1 MCTSCLPIHLP
12 SLSAEKIMLPPISGM
27 NYFVSS
33 AIIIHVITYDII
45 KMVTTGQMIKPRS
58 F

>member
-1 MCTSCLPIHLP
+1 LPYAHILPIHP
-12 SLSAEKIMLPPISGM
+12 SSLSAEKIMLPPISGM

-33 AIIIHVITYDII
+33 AILHVITYDII